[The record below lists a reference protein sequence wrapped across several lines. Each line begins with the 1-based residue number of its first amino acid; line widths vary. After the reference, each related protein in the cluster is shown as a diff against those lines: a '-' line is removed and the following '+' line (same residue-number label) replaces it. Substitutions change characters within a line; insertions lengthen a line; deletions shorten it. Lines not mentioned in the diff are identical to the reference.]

1 MVYEYKRVF
10 GKSDPVSAGSRA
22 GLQAYNEQE
31 MYVMNNVTDEV
42 LDGEIAGM
50 TWNELPYYTKLRKI
64 MSYTV
69 QQLESKLISQQQYS
83 MLRSE
88 LITLLS
94 KRKLGRDCLV
104 EYDTESKT
112 ILSVPCL
119 VFDPVMEC
127 YNFVEEKTNSSIKKT
142 ILEKNISKI

>member
-10 GKSDPVSAGSRA
+10 GKSDPVGAGSRA

-50 TWNELPYYTKLRKI
+50 TWNELPYNTKLRKI

>member
-10 GKSDPVSAGSRA
+10 GKSDPVGAGLRA
-22 GLQAYNEQE
+22 GFQDYNEQV
-31 MYVMNNVTDEV
+31 MYVMHNVTDVV
-42 LDGEIAGM
+42 LDGEIDGLC
-50 TWNELPYYTKLRKI
+50 WSELPYNTKLRKI

-69 QQLESKLISQQQYS
+69 QQLESKVISQQQYS

-94 KRKLGRDCLV
+94 KRKLGKDCLV
-104 EYDTESKT
+104 EYDIESKT
-112 ILSVPCL
+112 VLSVPCL

-127 YNFVEEKTNSSIKKT
+127 YNFVEEKTNSSIKKI
-142 ILEKNISKI
+142 ILEKNLSKI

>member
-10 GKSDPVSAGSRA
+10 GKSDPLGAGSRA
-22 GLQAYNEQE
+22 GLQSYNEQE

-42 LDGEIAGM
+42 LDGEIDGM
-50 TWNELPYYTKLRKI
+50 SWSELPYNTKLRKI

-69 QQLESKLISQQQYS
+69 QQLENKLISQQQYS

-104 EYDTESKT
+104 EYDIQSKS
-112 ILSVPCL
+112 ILSIPCL
-119 VFDPVMEC
+119 VFDPVTEC
-127 YNFVEEKTNSSIKKT
+127 YNFFEQKETSSIKKI
-142 ILEKNISKI
+142 ILEKIISKI

>member
-10 GKSDPVSAGSRA
+10 GKSDPVGAGSRA

-50 TWNELPYYTKLRKI
+50 TWNELPYNTKLRKI

-127 YNFVEEKTNSSIKKT
+127 YNFVEEKTNSSIKKI
-142 ILEKNISKI
+142 ILEKNLSKI